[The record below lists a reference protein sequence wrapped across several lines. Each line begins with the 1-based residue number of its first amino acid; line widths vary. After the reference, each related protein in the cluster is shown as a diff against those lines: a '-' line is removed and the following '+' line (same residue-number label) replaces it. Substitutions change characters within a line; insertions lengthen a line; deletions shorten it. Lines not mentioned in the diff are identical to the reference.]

1 MEQGENIRLKPII
14 EADPVL
20 FTMDTIGWK
29 IVFLI
34 LLGALA
40 YLVYRYYQH
49 YRNGKYRREA
59 ISKIADIGRNN
70 ANSVSSTIT
79 QIMFHLK
86 QTALKTY
93 DRKTVASLEGKRWL
107 QFLDEKVKGSYFL
120 NVHEVI
126 VNAIYKDEYDKNG
139 DFNKSD
145 FVKMSIKWIKDHA

>member
-1 MEQGENIRLKPII
+1 MAQGENIRLEPIM
-14 EADPVL
+14 ETAPVP
-20 FTMDTIGWK
+20 FTMDTIGWE

-34 LLGALA
+34 LLGAMA
-40 YLVYRYYQH
+40 YLVNKYYQH
-49 YRNGKYRREA
+49 YRNNKYRREA
-59 ISKIADIGRNN
+59 ILKISDIGQKNT
-70 ANSVSSTIT
+70 NSISSMIT

-120 NVHEVI
+120 NVREVI